1 MNVRSF
7 VGPLPKLSLL
17 QRIMMVMV
25 MRVVVVAMVVVLE
38 AAKWL
43 FFFDFQ
49 PPLEARK
56 GASFIGG

>member
-43 FFFDFQ
+43 FFSISS
-49 PPLEARK
+49 LL
-56 GASFIGG
+56 